1 MADNSIEQIKTYV
14 QANSGLQRP
23 NRYKIQFL
31 NLSDPVSGLFD
42 GNGIVESTFFSNSA
56 VFGGR
61 ATDVVYDALSGY
73 GFGRMVPKSTRY
85 IGGLVLT
92 LPVTGNQWVLRFIN
106 RWFDLLYGNSA
117 VNAFSTNTFTVPYY
131 DDIVRSCR
139 LKLSLLD
146 MNGDEV
152 PGGGYVFTEVYP
164 IEAIPIELNM
174 ANIDKFLTT
183 QVVFNFRN
191 YVIQ

>member
-1 MADNSIEQIKTYV
+1 MADNSIETIKTYI
-14 QANSGLQRP
+14 QSNGGLQRP
-23 NRYKIQFL
+23 NRYRIQFL
-31 NLSDPVSGLFD
+31 NLSEPVAGLFN
-42 GNGIVESTFFSNSA
+42 GNGITERSFFSNSA
-56 VFGGR
+56 IFGAR

-106 RWFDLLYGNSA
+106 RWFDLLYGNSD
-117 VNAFSTNTFTVPYY
+117 VDAFRSNTFTVPYY
-131 DDIVRSCR
+131 DDVVRNCR
-139 LKLSLLD
+139 MRISLLD

-152 PGGGYVFTEVYP
+152 PGGNYVFTEVYP
-164 IEAIPIELNM
+164 IEVMPIELNM
-174 ANIDKFLTT
+174 ANVDKFLTT

-191 YVIQ
+191 YITQ